1 MRGISCA
8 CEHSFAIVSGV
19 GASLARVYVYV
30 YVYVCGVCVVCVC
43 VCVSLCV
50 CTRGVCVC
58 MCVHVCV
65 FLHGFPRSSRYKM
78 YHRLGISG
86 WQANRDNSE
95 SAIDSL
101 ATDLARRRGVLAQQ
115 GGPSAALVVPMLKLA
130 RLLSQKASTRKEA
143 SALLSQCLE
152 QVQFV
157 VWFVPRG
164 VRCGMWGV

>member
-19 GASLARVYVYV
+19 GHHLLVCMCMWV
-30 YVYVCGVCVVCVC
+30 VCGVCVVCVS
-43 VCVSLCV
+43 VCVYAW
-50 CTRGVCVC
+50 C

-65 FLHGFPRSSRYKM
+65 FLHGPCSSRYKM

-152 QVQFV
+152 QVQIV